1 MEQLLIWV
9 DEQDEIIGYG
19 EKMDTH
25 VREQLHRAFS
35 IFIVD
40 RRTERILIQRR
51 AMGKYHSGGKWSN
64 ACCSHPRKGE
74 TMEDVLKTRLQE
86 ELGIDVPEIRIGGPD
101 GNEPFHHMGKFI
113 YYAPFDGLAEH
124 EIDNVF
130 VYEIPEELVERI
142 TPDPEEAEE
151 VKWLSLAEID
161 DWYEKEPEAFS
172 AWFKE
177 ALELARP
184 KLKGETKMR
193 DILIVVD
200 MQNDFIDGAL
210 GTPEAVN
217 IVDNVVNK
225 VKNFPGKV
233 IYTRD
238 THFDNYM
245 ETQEGK
251 NLPVPHCIEGT
262 DGWQVCP
269 ALEELRTGCET
280 FDKVTFGSRELGMTL
295 AWWHEE
301 DPIGSVELVG
311 LCTDICVISNAMI
324 VKAFLPEAK
333 VTVDASCCA
342 GVTVESHK
350 NALEAM
356 KVCQIQVINE

>member
-9 DEQDEIIGYG
+9 DEADEIIGYG
-19 EKMDTH
+19 EKLDTH

-40 RRTERILIQRR
+40 RKTNRILIQRR

-74 TMEDVLKTRLQE
+74 GIEEALQSRLNE
-86 ELGIDVPEIRIGGPD
+86 ELGLNTAGPFYD
-101 GNEPFHHMGKFI
+101 MGKFT
-113 YYAPFDGLAEH
+113 YYAPFEGLAEH
-124 EIDNVF
+124 EIDRVF
-130 VYEIPEELVERI
+130 VYEIPEDLVDQIELN
-142 TPDPEEAEE
+142 PEEAEDM
-151 VKWLSLAEID
+151 KWLTLPEID
-161 DWYEKEPEAFS
+161 DWYGKEPEVFS

-184 KLKGETKMR
+184 KLRGETKMR

-210 GTPEAVN
+210 GTPEAVK

-238 THFDNYM
+238 THFENYM

-280 FDKVTFGSRELGMTL
+280 FDKITFGSRELGMTL
-295 AWWHEE
+295 AWWQEE

-342 GVTVESHK
+342 GVTPESHK